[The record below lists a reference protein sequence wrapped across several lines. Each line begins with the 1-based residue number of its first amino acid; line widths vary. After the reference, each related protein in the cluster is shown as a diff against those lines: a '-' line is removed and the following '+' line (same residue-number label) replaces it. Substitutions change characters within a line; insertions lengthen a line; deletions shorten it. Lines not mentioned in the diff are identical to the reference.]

1 MKKNKDDFLLFL
13 GTAGAR
19 FVMITQQR
27 SSGGLWLKY
36 KGTQCIIDPGP
47 GSLLRCLSM
56 KPAVRPEQLNAII
69 LTHKHLDHS
78 GDVNVMIEAMT
89 EGRNRKGAIFAPADC
104 FGKDGVVYSYLED
117 IVTITRFEP
126 FQKYS
131 LGPIRIETTSLNKH
145 SVQTIGLKF
154 ILEGKI
160 ISLISDTAYF
170 NDLEPLYDNSDL
182 LIVNTVFYEPQDK
195 YEHLSFPEGLAMVK
209 RMHIG
214 KAVFTHF
221 GRGMLKQLPAV
232 KQLIRKE
239 RLQSKI
245 VLAYD
250 GMKIPL

>member
-1 MKKNKDDFLLFL
+1 MRKNNDDFLLFL

-19 FVMITQQR
+19 YVMINQQR

-47 GSLLRCLSM
+47 GALLRCLRSR
-56 KPAVRPEQLNAII
+56 PAVKPEQLNAII

-89 EGRNRKGAIFAPADC
+89 EGRHRKGAIFAPADC
-104 FGKDGVVYSYLED
+104 FGKDGVIYSYLED
-117 IVTITRFEP
+117 IVAITQLEP

-131 LGPIRIETTSLNKH
+131 LGSIRIETTSLNKH

-154 ILEGKI
+154 ILDGKV

-170 NDLEPLYDNSDL
+170 SDLEPLYDNSDL
-182 LIVNTVFYEPQDK
+182 LIVNTVFYEPQEK
-195 YEHLSFPEGLAMVK
+195 YEHLSFPEALAMVK
-209 RMHIG
+209 RMHVG

-221 GRGMLKQLPAV
+221 GRGMLKHL
-232 KQLIRKE
+232 KQVQKHIRTE
-239 RLQSKI
+239 RLSRKVI
-245 VLAYD
+245 LATD
-250 GMKIPL
+250 GMFMPL